1 MSINMGTYSAAEKFA
16 GMSDELLFSTEVVVW
31 QGEGDIYNA
40 EKAKRLRARNEERRR
55 IERERMERLKQRKN
69 AVIYSDE
76 LAQEICE
83 RIASGELL
91 TVICL
96 DEHMPTVRKA
106 NTWLH
111 EHTEFKILFDQS
123 LQDRL
128 NIFEEQIIQFPDE
141 AAHEYIEVKK
151 GNTVQRVQDTG
162 KVQAAKLQVE
172 VRRLHLKAGR
182 PAKWGDSATI
192 ITKSADEFDP
202 ANMSAEDL
210 ERHIA
215 EIEKK
220 SRVVRAA

>member
-1 MSINMGTYSAAEKFA
+1 
-16 GMSDELLFSTEVVVW
+16 
-31 QGEGDIYNA
+31 
-40 EKAKRLRARNEERRR
+40 
-55 IERERMERLKQRKN
+55 MERLKQRKN

-96 DEHMPTVRKA
+96 DEHMPTGRKA

-111 EHTEFKILFDQS
+111 EHTEFKTLFDQS

-128 NIFEEQIIQFPDE
+128 NVFEDRCIQFPDE
-141 AAHEYIEVKK
+141 AAHEYIEDKK
-151 GNTVQRVQDTG
+151 GTPSSGFRIPG
-162 KVQAAKLQVE
+162 RSRRLKLQVE

-182 PAKWGDSATI
+182 PATWGHSATM

-202 ANMSAEDL
+202 ANMLAEDL

-220 SRVVRAA
+220 TRVVRAA

>member
-1 MSINMGTYSAAEKFA
+1 MSTYMNAAAKFA
-16 GMSDELLFSTEVVVW
+16 AMSDDELFSLNMFWE
-31 QGEGDIYNA
+31 GEGEFYKV
-40 EKAKRLRARNEERRR
+40 ERAKRQKRIDEERQR

-69 AVIYSDE
+69 AVTYSDE

-111 EHTEFKILFDQS
+111 EHTDFKILFEQS

-128 NIFEEQIIQFPDE
+128 TIFEEQIIQFPDE

-182 PAKWGDSATI
+182 PQKWGDSATI
-192 ITKSADEFDP
+192 IAKSSDEFDP
-202 ANMSAEDL
+202 ANMSPEDL
-210 ERHIA
+210 EKQIA
-215 EIEKK
+215 EIERK
-220 SRVVRAA
+220 SRVMRAA